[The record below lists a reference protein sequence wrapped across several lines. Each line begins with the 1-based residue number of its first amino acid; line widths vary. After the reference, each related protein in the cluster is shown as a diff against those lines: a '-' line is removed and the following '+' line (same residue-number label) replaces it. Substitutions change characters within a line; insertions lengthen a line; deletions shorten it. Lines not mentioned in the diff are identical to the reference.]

1 MLDGL
6 VRVQRTVE
14 HVHLLL
20 ENSKIAAI
28 RAVLNVKNWV
38 LVMFYLLDDAGI
50 LDVKYSE
57 DS

>member
-1 MLDGL
+1 M
-6 VRVQRTVE
+6 QRTVE

-28 RAVLNVKNWV
+28 RAVLDVKDWV